1 MKLRVY
7 EEKSWAEILP
17 WFHIALTDKTDRQT
31 GKRSMA
37 SLAAT
42 IEIRFDHRQ
51 RQWLFDPNR

>member
-31 GKRSMA
+31 DRQAERDRQTG
-37 SLAAT
+37 SLT
-42 IEIRFDHRQ
+42 LLNPD
-51 RQWLFDPNR
+51 